1 MPLRKN
7 TPMSTYIKDFKK
19 SDAPQFKG
27 KSKEKRREMAIA
39 AKLQAMDKKM
49 EEGNNVEEAK
59 GTLCGR
65 CGHVHVKGT
74 PCPRPFKEGAKPD
87 FLDEDKDG
95 NTEEPMKKAV
105 KDSKLKQEIIT
116 KAVEKLKEVGT
127 YGGRNAVEKLKK
139 DPNYGTLSS
148 QGKLD
153 VEKKLKAGETVTIG
167 EAVDFFED
175 TMDDDRFV
183 DVSGPSVQMAIEEI
197 IGEFEERLKDIPEES
212 RKAALA
218 AIKGLWYREIQD
230 WQPDLI
236 TPHRPTVTESKK
248 HLKENREYDYEG
260 KMAKAQLVSIIKNAK
275 SLYDSIDE
283 KTQLKSWVQSKLTKA
298 EDYID
303 GVRTYLD
310 GESVSSTAPLVHSG
324 EVIHDDEGAML
335 NIGDVVKGADGRI
348 YQAAYSYS
356 DSKPF
361 LTPFDLKNRKPT
373 NLRERYYFDTVNEGE
388 MSPTRRMIKVM
399 NYNATKGGFVR

>member
-7 TPMSTYIKDFKK
+7 TPMRTYIKDFEK

-39 AKLQAMDKKM
+39 AKLQATGKKM
-49 EEGNNVEEAK
+49 EEGNSVEEAK

-65 CGHVHVKGT
+65 CGYVHVKGT

-87 FLDEDKDG
+87 FLDVDKDG
-95 NTEEPMKKAV
+95 NTKEPMKKAV

-116 KAVEKLKEVGT
+116 KAVEKLKEAGT
-127 YGGRNAVEKLKK
+127 YGGKKALDDLEK
-139 DPNYGTLSS
+139 DPDYGTLSS

-153 VEKKLKAGETVTIG
+153 AKKKLTAGETVTIG

-212 RKAALA
+212 RKAALT
-218 AIKGLWYREIQD
+218 AIKSLWYREIHD
-230 WQPDLI
+230 WQPDLV

-248 HLKENREYDYEG
+248 PLKENHEYDYEG

-275 SLYDSIDE
+275 NLYDSIDE

-373 NLRERYYFDTVNEGE
+373 NLRERHYFDTVNEGE
-388 MSPTRRMIKVM
+388 MSPTRKMIKVM
-399 NYNATKGGFVR
+399 NYNATRGGFVR